1 MFYAILFLLV
11 AYLIGSFPSAL
22 VVGKIAKD
30 MDIREYGSHNLG
42 TTNAIRVLGKKL
54 GFIVFFLDVF
64 KGVLVVGAARILY
77 DLCKYQIDFKN
88 IEAFN
93 FVLFKPIYYGLC
105 AVIGHMFPVFAG
117 FRGGKAVAT
126 SLGIT
131 LVFAPIPAVLCL
143 IVFALTLEISGYV
156 SLSSTF
162 AILTVC
168 ITATIQE
175 YVLYEYLGKM
185 GIEVLIL
192 FYLISVFMI
201 VKHWKNYVRIFKG
214 TEHSFKKH
222 KGENVSGAA
231 VGDDDKKEKEKPV
244 DNPDDAKLDFEIA
257 GEFDEENT
265 EENKIE

>member
-1 MFYAILFLLV
+1 MFYAILCLLV

-22 VVGKIAKD
+22 VVGKTAKGI
-30 MDIREYGSHNLG
+30 DIRQYGSHNLG

-64 KGVLVVGAARILY
+64 KGILVVGLARILY
-77 DLCKYQIDFKN
+77 EILKHQIDFNN
-88 IEAFN
+88 ISAFN

-105 AVIGHMFPVFAG
+105 CVIGHMFPIFAG

-143 IVFALTLEISGYV
+143 IVFALTLEATGYV

-175 YVLYEYLGKM
+175 YVLYQYLGKM

-192 FYLISVFMI
+192 FYTISVFMI

-214 TEHSFKKH
+214 TEHSFKK
-222 KGENVSGAA
+222 KKEDNNPFV
-231 VGDDDKKEKEKPV
+231 DDDKKESPKEIK
-244 DNPDDAKLDFEIA
+244 N
-257 GEFDEENT
+257 EENT
-265 EENKIE
+265 EIIAESEGKIDTTGPDEE

>member
-1 MFYAILFLLV
+1 MFYAILCLFV
-11 AYLIGSFPSAL
+11 AYIIGSFPSAL
-22 VVGKIAKD
+22 IIGKKFKGI
-30 MDIREYGSHNLG
+30 DIREYGSHNLG

-64 KGVLVVGAARILY
+64 KGVLVVGLARILY
-77 DLCKYQIDFKN
+77 EVNKYQIDFKN

-105 AVIGHMFPVFAG
+105 CVIGHMFPIFAG

-131 LVFAPIPAVLCL
+131 LVFAPIPAILCL
-143 IVFALTLEISGYV
+143 FVFALTLEASGYV

-192 FYLISVFMI
+192 FYTISVFMI
-201 VKHWKNYVRIFKG
+201 IKHRKNYIRIIKG

-222 KGENVSGAA
+222 KGENVSGEA
-231 VGDDDKKEKEKPV
+231 VGDDDTKEKVESPRQTNEIE
-244 DNPDDAKLDFEIA
+244 NPDDVELDI
-257 GEFDEENT
+257 DEHKKT
-265 EENKIE
+265 EE

>member
-1 MFYAILFLLV
+1 MFFAILCLFV
-11 AYLIGSFPSAL
+11 AYLLGSFPSAL
-22 VVGKIAKD
+22 VIGKGIKGI
-30 MDIREYGSHNLG
+30 DIREYGSHNLG

-64 KGVLVVGAARILY
+64 KGVLVVGLARILY
-77 DLCKYQIDFKN
+77 EVLKYQIDFKN

-105 AVIGHMFPVFAG
+105 CVIGHMFPVFAG

-143 IVFALTLEISGYV
+143 IVFIITLKSNCYV

-175 YVLYEYLGKM
+175 YVLYKYLGKM

-222 KGENVSGAA
+222 KGENISGEA
-231 VGDDDKKEKEKPV
+231 VGDDDKKE
-244 DNPDDAKLDFEIA
+244 IT
-257 GEFDEENT
+257 T
-265 EENKIE
+265 EETTENKEQKK

>member
-1 MFYAILFLLV
+1 MFYAILCLLV

-22 VVGKIAKD
+22 VIGKTFKNT
-30 MDIREYGSHNLG
+30 DIRQYGSHNLG

-64 KGVLVVGAARILY
+64 KGILVVGLARILY
-77 DLCKYQIDFKN
+77 DLLKYQIDFNN
-88 IEAFN
+88 IEAFK

-105 AVIGHMFPVFAG
+105 CVIGHMFPIFAG

-131 LVFAPIPAVLCL
+131 LVFAPIPAFLCL
-143 IVFALTLEISGYV
+143 IVFALTLEATGYV

-175 YVLYEYLGKM
+175 YVLFEYLGKM

-192 FYLISVFMI
+192 FYTISVFMI

-214 TEHSFKKH
+214 TEHSFKK
-222 KGENVSGAA
+222 KKENNDPFV
-231 VGDDDKKEKEKPV
+231 DDDKKESPKEIT
-244 DNPDDAKLDFEIA
+244 NNIDAKENNEDLDSNI
-257 GEFDEENT
+257 DTSDNNEE
-265 EENKIE
+265 

>member
-1 MFYAILFLLV
+1 MFYAILFLFV

-22 VVGKIAKD
+22 VIGKAFKGID
-30 MDIREYGSHNLG
+30 VRDYGSHNLG

-64 KGVLVVGAARILY
+64 KGILVVGLARILY
-77 DLCKYQIDFKN
+77 EVLKYQIDFKN

-105 AVIGHMFPVFAG
+105 CVIGHMFPVFAG

-143 IVFALTLEISGYV
+143 IVFILTLEATGYV

-175 YVLYEYLGKM
+175 YVLYKYLGKM

-192 FYLISVFMI
+192 FYTISLFMI
-201 VKHWKNYVRIFKG
+201 IKHWKNYVRIFKG
-214 TEHSFKKH
+214 TENSFKK
-222 KGENVSGAA
+222 KKNQELATEPTNNEEV
-231 VGDDDKKEKEKPV
+231 KEKIV
-244 DNPDDAKLDFEIA
+244 ATDNPDDAKCDI
-257 GEFDEENT
+257 EET
-265 EENKIE
+265 HELEENKEDKE

>member
-1 MFYAILFLLV
+1 MFFAILCLFI

-22 VVGKIAKD
+22 VVGKLAKGI
-30 MDIREYGSHNLG
+30 DIREYGSHNLG
-42 TTNAIRVLGKKL
+42 STNAIRVLGKKL
-54 GFIVFFLDVF
+54 GFIVFFLDLF
-64 KGVLVVGAARILY
+64 KGVLIVGLTRILY
-77 DLCKYQIDFKN
+77 EVCKYQIDFKN

-105 AVIGHMFPVFAG
+105 GVIGHMFPIFAG
-117 FRGGKAVAT
+117 FRGGKAVAI

-143 IVFALTLEISGYV
+143 IVFVITLESTGYV

-175 YVLYEYLGKM
+175 YLLYQYLGKM

-192 FYLISVFMI
+192 FYVISVFMI
-201 VKHWKNYVRIFKG
+201 VKHRKNYVRIFKG
-214 TEHSFKKH
+214 TEYSFKKH
-222 KGENVSGAA
+222 KGEKISGSA
-231 VGDDDKKEKEKPV
+231 VGDDDKPKETIKKEKVVEP
-244 DNPDDAKLDFEIA
+244 DDPDDAELEIDEHKELD
-257 GEFDEENT
+257 
-265 EENKIE
+265 NK

>member
-1 MFYAILFLLV
+1 
-11 AYLIGSFPSAL
+11 
-22 VVGKIAKD
+22 
-30 MDIREYGSHNLG
+30 
-42 TTNAIRVLGKKL
+42 
-54 GFIVFFLDVF
+54 
-64 KGVLVVGAARILY
+64 
-77 DLCKYQIDFKN
+77 
-88 IEAFN
+88 
-93 FVLFKPIYYGLC
+93 
-105 AVIGHMFPVFAG
+105 MFPVFAG

-143 IVFALTLEISGYV
+143 IVFIITLKSTGYV

-175 YVLYEYLGKM
+175 YVLYKYLGKM

-192 FYLISVFMI
+192 FYTISVFMI

-222 KGENVSGAA
+222 KGENISGEA
-231 VGDDDKKEKEKPV
+231 VGDDDKKE
-244 DNPDDAKLDFEIA
+244 IT
-257 GEFDEENT
+257 T
-265 EENKIE
+265 EETTENKEQKK